1 MTLDINLKDLLLEK
15 KSTILKRWF
24 NMILETYPSDTSN
37 FLKKQKNC
45 FANPVGYNISQG
57 INGIFDE
64 LLNEADTD
72 KVSPFLDNIIR
83 IKAVQDFSPSQ
94 AMSFIFLLKKAIRE
108 SLGNKIHETHISKEL
123 LLFESKIDNLA
134 LLSFDIYIKCRER
147 IYEIKADEVRRMT
160 FRLLQRANLIC
171 EIQGQEQD
179 SGPETVLTQNIKG

>member
-1 MTLDINLKDLLLEK
+1 
-15 KSTILKRWF
+15 
-24 NMILETYPSDTSN
+24 MILETYPSDTSN

-83 IKAVQDFSPSQ
+83 IKAVQDFFPSQ
-94 AMSFIFLLKKAIRE
+94 AMSFIFLLKKALRE
-108 SLGNKIHETHISKEL
+108 SLGNKIHETHISEEL

-134 LLSFDIYIKCRER
+134 LLSFDVYMKCREK
-147 IYEIKADEVRRMT
+147 IYELKSNEVRSMT
-160 FRLLQRANLIC
+160 FRLLQRANIVC
-171 EIQGQEQD
+171 EIQDQEQD

>member
-1 MTLDINLKDLLLEK
+1 
-15 KSTILKRWF
+15 
-24 NMILETYPSDTSN
+24 MILETYPSDTSN

-83 IKAVQDFSPSQ
+83 IKAVQDFFPSQ

-108 SLGNKIHETHISKEL
+108 SLGNNLGNKIHGTHISEEL
-123 LLFESKIDNLA
+123 LLFESTIDDLA
-134 LLSFDIYIKCRER
+134 LLSFDIYMKCREKV
-147 IYEIKADEVRRMT
+147 YELKANEARNMT
-160 FRLLQRANLIC
+160 FRLLQKANLIY
-171 EIQGQEQD
+171 EIQEEKSD
-179 SGPETVLTQNIKG
+179 LESATLLTQNKKG

>member
-24 NMILETYPSDTSN
+24 NMILETYPSTTSN

-94 AMSFIFLLKKAIRE
+94 AMSFIFLL
-108 SLGNKIHETHISKEL
+108 
-123 LLFESKIDNLA
+123 
-134 LLSFDIYIKCRER
+134 
-147 IYEIKADEVRRMT
+147 
-160 FRLLQRANLIC
+160 
-171 EIQGQEQD
+171 
-179 SGPETVLTQNIKG
+179 

>member
-1 MTLDINLKDLLLEK
+1 
-15 KSTILKRWF
+15 
-24 NMILETYPSDTSN
+24 MILETYPSDTSN

-83 IKAVQDFSPSQ
+83 IKAVQDFFPSQ
-94 AMSFIFLLKKAIRE
+94 AMSFIFLLKKALRE
-108 SLGNKIHETHISKEL
+108 SLGNKINETHISEEL
-123 LLFESKIDNLA
+123 LLFESKIDDLA
-134 LLSFDIYIKCRER
+134 LLSFDVYMKCREK
-147 IYEIKADEVRRMT
+147 IYELKSNEVRSMT
-160 FRLLQRANLIC
+160 FRLLQRANIIS
-171 EIQGQEQD
+171 EIQDQEQD

>member
-1 MTLDINLKDLLLEK
+1 
-15 KSTILKRWF
+15 
-24 NMILETYPSDTSN
+24 MILETYPSDTSN

-83 IKAVQDFSPSQ
+83 IKAVQDFFPSQ

-108 SLGNKIHETHISKEL
+108 SLGNKIHETHISEEL
-123 LLFESKIDNLA
+123 LLFESKIDDLA
-134 LLSFDIYIKCRER
+134 LLSFDVYMKCREK
-147 IYEIKADEVRRMT
+147 IYELKSNEVRSMT

-171 EIQGQEQD
+171 EIQDQKQG

>member
-1 MTLDINLKDLLLEK
+1 
-15 KSTILKRWF
+15 
-24 NMILETYPSDTSN
+24 MILETYPSDTSN

-64 LLNEADTD
+64 LLNEADTDTD

-108 SLGNKIHETHISKEL
+108 SLGNKIHETHISEEL
-123 LLFESKIDNLA
+123 LLFESKIDDLA
-134 LLSFDIYIKCRER
+134 LLSFDIYMKCREK
-147 IYEIKADEVRRMT
+147 IYELKSNEVRSMT

-171 EIQGQEQD
+171 EIQDQEQD